1 MKQVRRDSSQV
12 CSVQGTPRSDTT
24 RTVNTRSEVVK
35 GRQNRPCFH
44 HFMVSARVEG
54 RLHGESWISGESKG
68 SGRNIKGST

>member
-35 GRQNRPCFH
+35 GDRTDHVSITLWCQRELKGDC
-44 HFMVSARVEG
+44 MVRVG
-54 RLHGESWISGESKG
+54 LVESRKAPAGI
-68 SGRNIKGST
+68 